1 MFVHTGDSV
10 CSPGFY
16 TYSAFIDSTRAFP
29 DFGNA
34 AGDAATNKRE
44 IAAFLAQISHE
55 TTGLFLHCA
64 DAINVLVGDARF
76 TNLTQTC
83 WSNLHT
89 RTIDA
94 QHPMPPTCCVVAGGP
109 LENNQYDWGLCFH
122 EEQSPPSNY
131 CVPDPTWPCAANA
144 SYHGRG
150 PIQLSYNYK

>member
-55 TTGLFLHCA
+55 TTGVSKHNA
-64 DAINVLVGDARF
+64 DAMLWDTMWGYSVATSMLALSTDTRIFKFLSKVSNVLF
-76 TNLTQTC
+76 
-83 WSNLHT
+83 
-89 RTIDA
+89 
-94 QHPMPPTCCVVAGGP
+94 
-109 LENNQYDWGLCFH
+109 
-122 EEQSPPSNY
+122 
-131 CVPDPTWPCAANA
+131 
-144 SYHGRG
+144 
-150 PIQLSYNYK
+150 IQP